1 MSIALGELL
10 ALCVGIPFVPF
21 CYKIK
26 TKTHRAEENFSI
38 EVPSYH
44 KLRISAFPPLPC
56 LSVWNS
62 PTHPPLSLG
71 LDQLA
76 LP

>member
-10 ALCVGIPFVPF
+10 VLCVVKPFVPF

-26 TKTHRAEENFSI
+26 TKAHRAEKNFSI

-44 KLRISAFPPLPC
+44 KLRIGAFPPLPF
-56 LSVWNS
+56 LTVWIS
-62 PTHPPLSLG
+62 PIHPPLSLG
-71 LDQLA
+71 LDQRT